1 MSPGPPVEWS
11 SLALEVLHG
20 GRLTCGPR
28 VERFERAFAEFVGSR
43 FAVCVNSG
51 SSANLLLTA
60 ALGLQPMDK
69 VLVPVLTWPTTVA
82 PVIQLGLR
90 PVWIDARAD
99 TFQMDAEDANEE
111 MDRFTGAIWVAHL
124 MGNAVDLDA
133 LELPKGAYLLEDC
146 CDAFGT
152 RYNWRHVGTFGLAGT
167 FSFFMTHQ
175 LMTGEGGM
183 IVTDDETLAE
193 KLRSMRSHGWVRTA
207 KNPFWFQELGFNFRP
222 TELTGAWGEQQL
234 EAWPDAYL
242 TRRERAGEM
251 GGVRGVES
259 MELTA
264 GVDPS
269 WFAWVVRSKRR
280 EEGMDALTLAG
291 VETRPLL
298 GGSLLNQPAFAPF
311 GRAGDYPVAAMLGR
325 ETFYWPL
332 HQGMS
337 EHDTAHIRSVVE
349 NA

>member
-1 MSPGPPVEWS
+1 M
-11 SLALEVLHG
+11 
-20 GRLTCGPR
+20 TCGPR

-90 PVWIDARAD
+90 PVWVDARAD
-99 TFQMDAEDANEE
+99 TFQMDVEEANEE
-111 MDRFTGAIWVAHL
+111 MDRSARAIWVAHL
-124 MGNAVDLDA
+124 MGNAVELDA
-133 LELPKGAYLLEDC
+133 LELPKGTFLLEDC
-146 CDAFGT
+146 CESFGT
-152 RYNWRHVGTFGLAGT
+152 RYNGKHVGTFGLAGT

-183 IVTDDETLAE
+183 IVTDDEALA
-193 KLRSMRSHGWVRTA
+193 KRLRSMRSHGWDRTGKEA
-207 KNPFWFQELGFNFRP
+207 FAFPELGFNFRP

-234 EAWPDAYL
+234 KAWPEAHL
-242 TRRERAGEM
+242 TRRERASEM
-251 GGVRGVES
+251 GGINGVES

-269 WFAWVVRSKRR
+269 WFAWPVRSKRR
-280 EEGMDALTLAG
+280 SEIMAALSCAG
-291 VETRPLL
+291 VEARPLL
-298 GGSLLNQPAFAPF
+298 GGSLLKHPAFAPF
-311 GRAGDYPVAAMLGR
+311 GRMADYPIAAMLGR

-337 EHDTAHIRSVVE
+337 EKDTAHIRSVVE